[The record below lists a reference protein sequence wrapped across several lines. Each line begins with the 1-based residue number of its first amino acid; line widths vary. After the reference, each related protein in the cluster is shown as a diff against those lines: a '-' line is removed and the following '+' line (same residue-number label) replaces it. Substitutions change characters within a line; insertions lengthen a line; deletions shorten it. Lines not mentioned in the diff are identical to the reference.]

1 MIPVR
6 YNVRSLL
13 ERRATSVMT
22 TLGVAMVAMI
32 FVILFGFVGGL
43 KSTLL
48 RAGNNT
54 TGSFLSVE
62 HCRKTPAASLMSNPK
77 LCAYYR
83 KSR

>member
-1 MIPVR
+1 MIPIR

-22 TLGVAMVAMI
+22 ILGVAMVAMI

-48 RAGNNT
+48 RAGNNNNWVVLAR
-54 TGSFLSVE
+54 GGAVG
-62 HCRKTPAASLMSNPK
+62 K
-77 LCAYYR
+77 LQR
-83 KSR
+83 HPS